1 MNHFLACQISIPFIK
16 NGDELLYGITSAE
29 NRLAAFAWERQ
40 TEAAWA
46 LTRAINVTT
55 LVQSC
60 L

>member
-40 TEAAWA
+40 TEAA
-46 LTRAINVTT
+46 
-55 LVQSC
+55 
-60 L
+60 